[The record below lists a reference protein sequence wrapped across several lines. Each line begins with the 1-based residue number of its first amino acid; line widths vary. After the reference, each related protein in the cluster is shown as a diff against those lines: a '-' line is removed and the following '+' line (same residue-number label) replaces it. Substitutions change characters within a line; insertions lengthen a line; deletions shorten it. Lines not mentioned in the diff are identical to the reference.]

1 MSSKSNAPPSAA
13 LPRPL
18 PPAPGSLPRITCG
31 PDAPPRAVVPG
42 RVRRVLRAQQNQ
54 EEAAPSGA
62 ASGPASAGK
71 ESLSASRAPTP
82 APPAPHAEAGN
93 SSVPTATSPAATS
106 PVADM
111 AAPPALTHAADEAE
125 AEPEAKRPKLAENGG
140 A

>member
-1 MSSKSNAPPSAA
+1 
-13 LPRPL
+13 
-18 PPAPGSLPRITCG
+18 
-31 PDAPPRAVVPG
+31 VVPG

-82 APPAPHAEAGN
+82 APPAPHAEAG
-93 SSVPTATSPAATS
+93 SSSDPTATSPAATS

-125 AEPEAKRPKLAENGG
+125 AEPEAKRPKLAENEG

>member
-1 MSSKSNAPPSAA
+1 
-13 LPRPL
+13 
-18 PPAPGSLPRITCG
+18 
-31 PDAPPRAVVPG
+31 
-42 RVRRVLRAQQNQ
+42 VRRVLRAQQNQ

-82 APPAPHAEAGN
+82 APPAPHAD
-93 SSVPTATSPAATS
+93 PTATSPAATS

-125 AEPEAKRPKLAENGG
+125 AEPEAKRPKLAENEG